1 MYVNNDANGRELV
14 EASPASPTT
23 PGPGAPDY
31 ENENVISTLRNTKL
45 KKG

>member
-1 MYVNNDANGRELV
+1 MYVNNDADGRDVV

-23 PGPGAPDY
+23 PGAAPDY